1 MTGEAERR
9 PAAQRRPGRRTA
21 RRLGPVPPVAY
32 FAAAGVIVL
41 VAVIITVSVV
51 LLGDDGHR
59 AAGPATPHAATDGP
73 LPAAY
78 SQAPSTSVFEPIG
91 KRSADLRP
99 LTAAEVFDTKTVT
112 DADARASL
120 KLTASKVDAQ
130 CDAAVWGDRI
140 AGRLQRAGCT
150 QATRGMYADK
160 HFAAMV
166 TIFNLAD
173 ANAADR
179 LVAAADPRSGN
190 GFPLP
195 LTGATPFGHGFSTS
209 RGLAMGHYA
218 VITWAQRTDGTG
230 DETDAGLLS
239 LLVAI
244 GHPKALLVRAA
255 APGKSG

>member
-1 MTGEAERR
+1 MTEETERR
-9 PAAQRRPGRRTA
+9 RGAQGRPGRLA
-21 RRLGPVPPVAY
+21 AMRLGSVPPIAY
-32 FAAAGVIVL
+32 FAAAGVVVL
-41 VAVIITVSVV
+41 VAVIIAVAVVV
-51 LLGDDGHR
+51 LGDGGHR
-59 AAGPATPHAATDGP
+59 AARPATPHAATVGP

-78 SQAPSTSVFEPIG
+78 SQAPSTSAFEPIG
-91 KRSADLRP
+91 KRSADPRP
-99 LTAAEVFDTKTVT
+99 LTAAEVFHTKTVT
-112 DADARASL
+112 DADAGASL
-120 KLTASKVDAQ
+120 KLTGSKVDAQ

-140 AGRLQRAGCT
+140 AGQLQRGGCT

-160 HFAAMV
+160 RFAAMV

-195 LTGATPFGHGFSTS
+195 LAGATPFGRGFSTS

-239 LLVAI
+239 LLVTI

-255 APGKSG
+255 GPGKSG